1 MPSLTATASPQTA
14 TPMRSTCPGIL
25 RTSAGPV
32 QPPTRNPRRQR
43 HHRRPVHVPE
53 HGEGDRG
60 DRVRDRAEHVLHR
73 VHPGQR
79 LGHHGDEQGEHDD
92 APGRPEVPDV
102 DRHAGHAGQQPR
114 AALVMAR
121 PGRPG
126 PGRPV
131 LPGRGEQGQ
140 RGGPDQDRGHPHE
153 RLRRRDQQ
161 QGRARPAAQGGD
173 RPEAAYPAGLPGQL
187 RPGPRRRAHPGEQQ
201 RDRVR
206 HVGGQRRQPDRE
218 QRRVGDHRR
227 QAHHRADDARD
238 HPGRRQRQPLGN
250 GHAPDPSTRAVAR
263 RSRGPRSAAAPSMR
277 CLPAGIGFSL

>member
-14 TPMRSTCPGIL
+14 TPMRSTRAGDPADQ
-25 RTSAGPV
+25 RRAGPAADEE
-32 QPPTRNPRRQR
+32 PARQR

-92 APGRPEVPDV
+92 APGRPEVADV

-121 PGRPG
+121 LGAG
-126 PGRPV
+126 AGGPV

-173 RPEAAYPAGLPGQL
+173 RPQTAYPGGLPGQL

-238 HPGRRQRQPLGN
+238 HTGRRQRQPLGN
-250 GHAPDPSTRAVAR
+250 GHVPTQAHRAVVPCAAR
-263 RSRGPRSAAAPSMR
+263 LRG
-277 CLPAGIGFSL
+277 